1 MFYQSH
7 FLKWHFL
14 SPFSR
19 TEIQKAKFNSSARL
33 LVPLKSTNTS
43 FLKACDKPMA
53 QHRDEPEGDGIARIT
68 STSKAKLLRSAATLS
83 LLSSTPVSRAS
94 GLLHLFPFVYLS
106 FFLSLQKFKPSR
118 ERNTILIHQPLPFPC
133 WRKTELRSRD
143 DPCGKRTSPCPLW
156 KSIRNTS
163 VFKKVCL
170 LKILNGAF
178 KYPGREEWKLLSS
191 LVTVGTAFAF
201 PSLN

>member
-106 FFLSLQKFKPSR
+106 FFFIPTEVQTLQ
-118 ERNTILIHQPLPFPC
+118 
-133 WRKTELRSRD
+133 RKKHHFNSSTVAFS
-143 DPCGKRTSPCPLW
+143 
-156 KSIRNTS
+156 
-163 VFKKVCL
+163 L
-170 LKILNGAF
+170 LKENRTQEQGRSLRQKDFPVSTVEVNQ
-178 KYPGREEWKLLSS
+178 KYVS
-191 LVTVGTAFAF
+191 F
-201 PSLN
+201 